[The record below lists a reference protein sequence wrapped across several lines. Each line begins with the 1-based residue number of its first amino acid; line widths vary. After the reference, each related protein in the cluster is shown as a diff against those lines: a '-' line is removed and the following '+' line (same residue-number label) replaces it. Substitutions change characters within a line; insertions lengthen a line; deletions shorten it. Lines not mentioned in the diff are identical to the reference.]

1 MRLIPRDT
9 TLGWTPY
16 VWLIYIV
23 PFALT
28 PLYARRWNH
37 PAGWAMCIA
46 ASLLLAALYFRSYWV
61 RGRELMLVCAA
72 MVAMGIAFWP
82 ISQGAGSMFI
92 YAAGSIGYLERVRF
106 AAVGVVLIPFIVLAE
121 AWVLRRDW
129 FATIWPVVFSVLIGA
144 INIHFSQVHR
154 SNTRLRLAQ
163 DEIEHL
169 AKVAERERIARD
181 LHDLLG
187 HTLSLVILKS
197 ELAVRLSEKDV
208 DRAREE
214 IRDVERISRD
224 ALAQVRAAVTGYR
237 TQGMASEAEHARAA
251 LASAGVEVECTL
263 SKNTLPASHEAV
275 LALALRE
282 AITNIVR
289 HAGATKCS
297 IALDVDGDR
306 CVLTVSDNG
315 RGGNAS
321 FGTGLTG
328 MRERVEVLGGAMT
341 REGSRGTTVQVT
353 LPLTRIAERS
363 A

>member
-16 VWLIYIV
+16 VWLVYIL

-28 PLYARRWNH
+28 PLYAKRWNH
-37 PAGWAMCIA
+37 PAGWAMFLA
-46 ASLLLAALYFRSYWV
+46 ATIVLCALYFRSYWA
-61 RGRELMLVCAA
+61 RNRELMLVSAA
-72 MVAMGIAFWP
+72 MLAMGIAFWP
-82 ISQGAGSMFI
+82 ISQGAGAMFI
-92 YAAGSIGYLERVRF
+92 YAAGAIGYVEPVRF
-106 AAVGVVLIPFIVLAE
+106 AYVGVMIVPVIALAE

-129 FATIWPVVFSVLIGA
+129 FATSWPVVFSILIGA
-144 INIHFSQVHR
+144 INIHFSGVHR
-154 SNTRLRLAQ
+154 SNARLRLAQ

-197 ELAVRLSEKDV
+197 ELAARLSEKDP

-214 IRDVERISRD
+214 IRSTSRISRD
-224 ALAQVRAAVTGYR
+224 ALSQVRAAVTGYR
-237 TQGMASEAEHARAA
+237 TDGMESEAQHARQA
-251 LASAGVEVECTL
+251 LASAGVEVECNLAKTH
-263 SKNTLPASHEAV
+263 LPASHEAV

-282 AITNIVR
+282 AVTNIVR
-289 HAGATKCS
+289 HAGARKCS
-297 IALDVDGDR
+297 IALDVDDDR
-306 CVLTVSDNG
+306 CVLTVSDDG
-315 RGGNAS
+315 RGGNES

-328 MRERVEVLGGAMT
+328 MRERVEFLGGTMK
-341 REGSRGTTVQVT
+341 RDGKRGTIVTVT
-353 LPLTRIAERS
+353 LPLTRVAERS